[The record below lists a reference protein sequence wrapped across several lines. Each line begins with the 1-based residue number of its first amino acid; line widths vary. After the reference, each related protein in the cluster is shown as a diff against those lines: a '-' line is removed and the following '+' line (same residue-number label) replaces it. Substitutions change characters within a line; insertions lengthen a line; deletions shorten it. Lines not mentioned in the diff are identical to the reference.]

1 MSVFGNY
8 ARYYNL
14 LYGDKDYAREAQ
26 FVHHLLQQHASN
38 PQAILEL
45 GCGTGNHAFLLA
57 EMGYQIHGVDLSAD
71 MLQQASDRI
80 SSLPKDRS
88 SQLEFSQADMRN
100 FQINQKFDAA
110 IALFHV
116 MSYQTT
122 NQDLQSTLSAV
133 KKHLKPGSLF
143 IFDFWYGPAV
153 LCDRPT
159 VRIKRLE
166 DSDIKVVRIA
176 EPVMHPNQNVV
187 DVNYQIFI
195 RNKNI
200 QDRHKADVE
209 ELRETHSMR
218 YLFKPELSLLLEQN
232 QLEMLEFSEWMSGDE
247 ASDRTWNVYCVCRL
261 R

>member
-14 LYGDKDYAREAQ
+14 LYRDKDYAREAQ
-26 FVHHLLQQHASN
+26 FVHHLIQKYASN
-38 PQAILEL
+38 SQSILEL

-57 EMGYQIHGVDLSAD
+57 EMGYQIHGVDLSTD
-71 MLQQASDRI
+71 MLQQARDRI

-88 SQLEFSQADMRN
+88 LQLEFSQADMRN
-100 FQINQKFDAA
+100 FQLNQKFDAA

-122 NQDLQSTLSAV
+122 NQDLQATLSTV
-133 KKHLKPGSLF
+133 KQHLKPGGIF

-159 VRIKRLE
+159 ARIKRLE
-166 DSDIKVVRIA
+166 DDHIKVVRIA
-176 EPVMHPNQNVV
+176 EPIMHPNHNVV
-187 DVNYQIFI
+187 DVNYQIL
-195 RNKNI
+195 I
-200 QDRHKADVE
+200 QDRRKGDVE

-218 YLFKPELSLLLEQN
+218 YLFKPELGLLLERN
-232 QLEMLEFSEWMSGDE
+232 QLEMLEFSEWITGE
-247 ASDRTWNVYCVCRL
+247 ETSDRTWNVYCVCRL
-261 R
+261 G